1 MQVEET
7 SYQDDEAVDINQIKE
22 DLTNYFE
29 QFDNQNNEPNNLEKF
44 ELDNQYIGRGSAKSC
59 NSSQWSFKTA

>member
-29 QFDNQNNEPNNLEKF
+29 
-44 ELDNQYIGRGSAKSC
+44 
-59 NSSQWSFKTA
+59 

>member
-29 QFDNQNNEPNNLEKF
+29 QFENKNNKANNLENF
-44 ELDNQYIGRGSAKSC
+44 ELDNYYIGRGSVKSS

>member
-29 QFDNQNNEPNNLEKF
+29 QFDKKNNKASNFENF
-44 ELDNQYIGRGSAKSC
+44 ELDNQYIGRGSVKSS
-59 NSSQWSFKTA
+59 NSSLCSFKTA